1 MKNIGLFDMER
12 KFHRL
17 SNGRFATREMA
28 YAEHQNTE
36 NKRLRFELEKYKR
49 MYLAIVKDNQ
59 RLRRLLY
66 DKNKGTND

>member
-1 MKNIGLFDMER
+1 MKQLELFEVHK

-17 SNGRFATREMA
+17 SNGRFATEEMA
-28 YAEHQNTE
+28 YAEQQNVE

-59 RLRRLLY
+59 RLRRMLY
-66 DKNKGTND
+66 DKNKGIND